1 MAGGNRAREEAY
13 KRAAACGR
21 IEKCGSD
28 AGEAFGATENVAAK
42 AKRFSRGRMIV
53 ALLAVFA
60 VLSCAYVAIPLV
72 FSDEETDEQESLL
85 GISQEDIVGVSWQ
98 YNGQTT
104 EVEFV
109 DGSWSIPESEA
120 EIDQDSVE
128 SIAQTAS
135 SAVVER
141 RISADSQTDGM
152 GLDAPA
158 IQANL
163 TLSDG
168 STVSFSVGSTDD
180 AGDTVY
186 VKTSLSDDI
195 VMASAGL
202 LSAFSTDVTHLYV
215 MEEVPNAS
223 QVDRLSVS
231 YGGKSLT
238 LAYHEGGSDASYSS
252 DYEWFIEE
260 DGSTRAADEDAAAV
274 VTEVVNGLTW
284 ESCIDPACDDA
295 SSYGLDDPDLVAT
308 MEYTTQASVQTGETD
323 EDGDPVYETQ
333 EEQGSF
339 TLEVGDMAEDGT
351 YYARPQ
357 GSTAVYTIDSGDVQT
372 LIDAVQEGDYFATD
386 DVCLMD
392 WDTVD
397 SIEIS
402 YGGQTETLEF
412 VRESVDGDDVDES
425 TDTSYRIGGED
436 ADAAAVESMLDA
448 VTGMSAEGEATG
460 SPEEEGFELSLTF
473 RRNTDTFSEMTLGF
487 TKYNNSFYLVSFNEE
502 ERLLVNR
509 NDVAEL
515 EEMIEAL

>member
-1 MAGGNRAREEAY
+1 MLPESYE
-13 KRAAACGR
+13 
-21 IEKCGSD
+21 
-28 AGEAFGATENVAAK
+28 
-42 AKRFSRGRMIV
+42 
-53 ALLAVFA
+53 A
-60 VLSCAYVAIPLV
+60 VLNRYRAEKKRIKALFRFLEKKSKKELDSLFYPLYQEIFFRYDCTECAHCCSV
-72 FSDEETDEQESLL
+72 L
-85 GISQEDIVGVSWQ
+85 GPRFADK
-98 YNGQTT
+98 
-104 EVEFV
+104 
-109 DGSWSIPESEA
+109 D
-120 EIDQDSVE
+120 
-128 SIAQTAS
+128 
-135 SAVVER
+135 VER
-141 RISADSQTDGM
+141 LAAYFRMKKKQ
-152 GLDAPA
+152 
-158 IQANL
+158 
-163 TLSDG
+163 
-168 STVSFSVGSTDD
+168 F
-180 AGDTVY
+180 
-186 VKTSLSDDI
+186 
-195 VMASAGL
+195 ASAYL
-202 LSAFSTDVTHLYV
+202 
-215 MEEVPNAS
+215 
-223 QVDRLSVS
+223 
-231 YGGKSLT
+231 
-238 LAYHEGGSDASYSS
+238 
-252 DYEWFIEE
+252 
-260 DGSTRAADEDAAAV
+260 
-274 VTEVVNGLTW
+274 
-284 ESCIDPACDDA
+284 
-295 SSYGLDDPDLVAT
+295 
-308 MEYTTQASVQTGETD
+308 ETD

-402 YGGQTETLEF
+402 YGSQTETLEF